1 MTAQFHET
9 LILDGEKTSMA
20 YCPPLPPESDER
32 VRLKEGAKED
42 DWECTACWRGYI
54 ATWEIK
60 NGKFYLNGFNKKYG
74 LAGGEPILADWISE
88 TIRIPQG
95 KMLEYVHMGYG
106 SIYEK
111 DLFITV
117 ENGVVKDRRVVDNR
131 ETFSKEMS
139 EDERQEENMAKG
151 FREAYNVGAWGG
163 GRKVDID

>member
-1 MTAQFHET
+1 MTAQFHEN

-20 YCPPLPPESDER
+20 YCPPLPPENDKR
-32 VRLKEGAKED
+32 VRLKEGAKDD
-42 DWECTACWRGYI
+42 DWTCTACWRGYI
-54 ATWEIK
+54 ATWEIR
-60 NGKFYLNGFNKKYG
+60 NGRFYLNGFDKKYEIVG
-74 LAGGEPILADWISE
+74 DEPILATWISE

-95 KMLEYVHMGYG
+95 EMLEYIHMGYA
-106 SIYEK
+106 STYEK